1 MPAELKDFVVNL
13 KSLSQDIEDPI
24 IQGGGDANGRTLRI
38 IFTQEAAASVSLAKL
53 GSDVGTVAVQ
63 SSEPSD
69 TKVKLWIQI

>member
-38 IFTQEAAASVSLAKL
+38 IFTQEAA
-53 GSDVGTVAVQ
+53 DMFT
-63 SSEPSD
+63 PY
-69 TKVKLWIQI
+69 TKVYLYWNHQQLKTYGVNVFLYQSF